1 MVATHPNEPM
11 RITAPDAIIRQDMT
25 IQILCEQLVSLF
37 VGSCVKDPQKEI
49 LSWTNCRYCLN
60 KELMFKL
67 YVSCYKLFELDLD
80 V

>member
-1 MVATHPNEPM
+1 MEANSHPNEPM
-11 RITAPDAIIRQDMT
+11 RIKDPDAMIHQNMT

-49 LSWTNCRYCLN
+49 LSWTNCRYCLI
-60 KELMFKL
+60 FKL
-67 YVSCYKLFELDLD
+67 YINCFKFFDLDLN